1 MTARTSNWLW
11 HMATAVIG
19 VIGAAVL
26 YRYTLGSWMSFD
38 YCAGVLAGSAIS
50 AYILGDAP

>member
-19 VIGAAVL
+19 VIGAAIL
-26 YRYTLGSWMSFD
+26 YRYTLGSWMSID
-38 YCAGVLAGSAIS
+38 YVAGVLAGSAIS
-50 AYILGDAP
+50 AYILGDKP